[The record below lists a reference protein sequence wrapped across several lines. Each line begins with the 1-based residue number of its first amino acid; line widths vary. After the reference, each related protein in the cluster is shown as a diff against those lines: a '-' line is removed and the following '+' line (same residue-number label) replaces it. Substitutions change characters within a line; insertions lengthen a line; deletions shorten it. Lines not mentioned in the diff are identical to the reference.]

1 MPLLVSFCNAK
12 GCDSQVR
19 AATCP
24 MPRRYMLRAAAR
36 SNELHVKASSAV
48 HQCFVSSLSLRT
60 ISHRFDDAFED
71 ALLDAVDAY
80 MLDTLV
86 ESERE
91 FALEFA
97 LELKSTSPS
106 LAMRP
111 STPPYRS
118 VPDAPVRAIVMF
130 RSVARRL
137 AGGLTSVVTGL

>member
-1 MPLLVSFCNAK
+1 VPLLVSFCNAK

-80 MLDTLV
+80 MLDTLI
-86 ESERE
+86 ESER
-91 FALEFA
+91 EFA

-106 LAMRP
+106 LAIRP